1 MLLPWFFSA
10 LLLSSVLGYPR
21 FPRLHNNT
29 ENFTSS
35 IMFNTNAFTRSHN
48 LLAMCLVSS
57 CYAHDLDDRFQ
68 KGDEDAGKQSHDP
81 YGPGK
86 K

>member
-48 LLAMCLVSS
+48 LLKEMKMRASNPMTLM
-57 CYAHDLDDRFQ
+57 DRARN
-68 KGDEDAGKQSHDP
+68 ERLKQ
-81 YGPGK
+81 GCGEIIT
-86 K
+86 